1 MTHRPTEKEQVHI
14 LVKNLQPVYHEKLF
28 YQSITTFG
36 ELIEIGSRIEDAIRE
51 GKFKEDDLQDKSEK
65 PIRPQNLHGVNALTP

>member
-1 MTHRPTEKEQVHI
+1 MTHRPAEKEQVRI

-36 ELIEIGSRIEDAIRE
+36 ELFEIGSRVEDAIRE
-51 GKFKEDDLQDKSEK
+51 GKFKKDDPQAQIWAVNTPSKS
-65 PIRPQNLHGVNALTP
+65 T